1 MMYKCEK
8 IKFDDKVSLNVY
20 LWLPNDKQNIIGTVQ
35 LAHGMSEHLGRYAK
49 FAEYLN
55 SLGFIVLGADH
66 YAHGLTCQDPF
77 LVGVC
82 QDYDFMTAVINSIS
96 LVRKTYSHY
105 FTGNNILFAHSMGS
119 MAAQRYIELYPDDFS
134 KVIICGTDYPVFKY
148 SMAKLLSK
156 LLMKKNQI
164 TYSNFIHNMGV
175 GAFNK
180 KFKHIH
186 PKYGWLT
193 NDLEIIKLYDN
204 DKYCGKV
211 YPINYYYSLAKMLR
225 TSKKKKER
233 SKINRNIEVLIIAGL
248 DDPVGSF
255 GKGPLKLGK
264 DYLKLN
270 LSTRIRL
277 YKNARHELLNELEPV
292 ITEVYKDIKTFITD

>member
-1 MMYKCEK
+1 MFKTEK

-20 LWLPNDKQNIIGTVQ
+20 IWLPENSQKILGTVQ
-35 LAHGMSEHLGRYAK
+35 LAHGMSEHLGRYTK

-55 SLGFIVLGADH
+55 SLGFVVLGADH
-66 YAHGLTCQDPF
+66 YAHGLTCVDPF
-77 LVGVC
+77 MVGVC
-82 QDYDFMTAVINSIS
+82 QDYDFMTAVIESIK
-96 LVRKTYSHY
+96 LVRNSYSDY

-148 SMAKLLSK
+148 AMAKFASK
-156 LLMKKNQI
+156 ILMKKNQI
-164 TYSNFIHNMGV
+164 TYSKLIHNMGV

-180 KFKHIH
+180 KFKYDH
-186 PKYGWLT
+186 PQFGWLT
-193 NDLEIIKLYDN
+193 NDQEVIKLYEK

-233 SKINRNIEVLIIAGL
+233 SKINRNIEILIIAGL

-264 DYLKLN
+264 DYLKQS

-277 YKNARHELLNELEPV
+277 YKNARHEILNELEPV
-292 ITEVYKDIKTFITD
+292 KTEVFNDIKMFITN

>member
-1 MMYKCEK
+1 MFRMEK

-20 LWLPNDKQNIIGTVQ
+20 IWQPNDGQNIIGTVQ
-35 LAHGMSEHLGRYAK
+35 LAHGMSEHLGRYSK

-55 SLGFIVLGADH
+55 SLGFVVLGADH
-66 YAHGLTCQDPF
+66 YAHGLTCADPF

-82 QDYDFMTAVINSIS
+82 QDYDFMDAVIKSIR
-96 LVRKTYSHY
+96 LVRTTYSPY
-105 FTGNNILFAHSMGS
+105 FKGNNILFAHSMGS
-119 MAAQRYIELYPDDFS
+119 MAAQRYLEIYPDDFS
-134 KVIICGTDYPVFKY
+134 KAIICGTDYPVFKY
-148 SMAKLLSK
+148 ALAKLTAK
-156 LLMKKNQI
+156 MLMKKNQI
-164 TYSNFIHNMGV
+164 TYSKLIHNMGV

-180 KFKHIH
+180 KFKLDH
-186 PKYGWLT
+186 PEYGWLT
-193 NDLEIIKLYDN
+193 NDLEIINLYSK

-225 TSKKKKER
+225 LSKKKKER
-233 SKINRNIEVLIIAGL
+233 SKINRNLEILIIAGL
-248 DDPVGSF
+248 DDPVGLF

-277 YKNARHELLNELEPV
+277 YKNARHEILNELEPV
-292 ITEVYKDIKTFITD
+292 KTEVYNDIKLFITN